1 MADVVKTSHLY
12 IAIYN
17 EKLGEPTKV
26 GCVNYVLVNILLYVD
41 DANGETL
48 SAEMHMTIPC

>member
-1 MADVVKTSHLY
+1 MVDVVKTSHLY